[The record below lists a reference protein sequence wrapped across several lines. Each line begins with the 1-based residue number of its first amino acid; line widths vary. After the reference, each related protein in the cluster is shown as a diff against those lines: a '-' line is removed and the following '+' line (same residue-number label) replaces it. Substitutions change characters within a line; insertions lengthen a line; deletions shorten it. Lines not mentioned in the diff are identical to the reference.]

1 MKKTTTQ
8 TTKLTTM
15 VLLAIGLFFTACK
28 KGDTGPQG
36 PAGTNGTNG
45 VANIQTSTVTT
56 NNSTWGFDNRDN
68 SYNATLNYPAIT
80 QAVVDRGTV
89 QVFIS
94 DGNGT
99 EWLALPFSYG
109 NIQYLFS
116 YKLGQVLIAY
126 TLSNNAVPTN
136 PGGQQFKVVVIPPAS
151 KSSDPNL
158 NNSEIQP
165 SEQIFK
171 VEG

>member
-1 MKKTTTQ
+1 MKKQIKTMTTVIAGLA
-8 TTKLTTM
+8 LT
-15 VLLAIGLFFTACK
+15 LGLALTSCK
-28 KGDTGPQG
+28 KGDTGPAG
-36 PAGTNGTNG
+36 PAGSNGTNG

-56 NNSTWGFDNRDN
+56 NNSTWGFDNTDN

-94 DGNGT
+94 DGAGS

-109 NIQYLFS
+109 NIQYLYS
-116 YKLGQVLIAY
+116 YKLGQVLITY
-126 TLSNNAVPTN
+126 TLADNAVPSN

-151 KSSDPNL
+151 KSSDPNS
-158 NNSEIQP
+158 NNSDIQY

-171 VEG
+171 IEG